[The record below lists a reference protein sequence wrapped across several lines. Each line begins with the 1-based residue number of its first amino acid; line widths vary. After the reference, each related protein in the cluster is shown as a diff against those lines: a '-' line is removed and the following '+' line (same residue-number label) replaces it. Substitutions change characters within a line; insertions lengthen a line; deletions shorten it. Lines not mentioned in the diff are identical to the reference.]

1 MRTSPRSPRAPQSP
15 RRSGLVGLLVSAALR
30 ARAPLAARG
39 ALVAGV
45 TGLAGLAGWGCQP
58 NIAYDYTR
66 EPDPRTSP
74 YVLGPSDTVR
84 INVWK
89 SVEFSTDAIV
99 RPDGTITMSL
109 IGDIKAAGRTTKELK
124 DEISQRLS
132 AYLKSEET
140 PVTVAVTG
148 VNSYRFTVSGAV
160 EHAGI
165 FSPKYYVT
173 VSDAIAMAGGMN
185 KFANGDKTV
194 ILRTDPATR
203 KQRRIPIAWSQI
215 QTGARPEMDLVL
227 LSGDTLLVP

>member
-1 MRTSPRSPRAPQSP
+1 MRTLAQPPRNLPFAVRAP
-15 RRSGLVGLLVSAALR
+15 RG
-30 ARAPLAARG
+30 ARALRG
-39 ALVAGV
+39 ALWFLL
-45 TGLAGLAGWGCQP
+45 TGLAVWGCVP
-58 NIAYDYTR
+58 DIVYDYTR

-89 SVEFSTDAIV
+89 SAEFSTEAIV

-165 FSPKYYVT
+165 FAPKYYVA
-173 VSDAIAMAGGMN
+173 VSDAIAMAGGLN
-185 KFANGDKTV
+185 KFANGDKAV
-194 ILRTDPATR
+194 ILRTDAATR
-203 KQRRIPIAWSQI
+203 KQRRIPVVWSQI
-215 QTGARPEMDLVL
+215 QSGARPEMDLVL
-227 LSGDTLLVP
+227 LSGDTLMVP